1 MCAMVTLEFLKRE
14 GFSLYRKPV
23 SAMLKLD
30 KSYLYLERK
39 EDGWIIGHSIDG
51 HSFFLRPGGSSSYQ
65 YIQTEEEL
73 KLEIRF
79 LENNSALDAIELSR
93 GLLLAKATE
102 KVKTEL

>member
-1 MCAMVTLEFLKRE
+1 MVTLEFLRKE

-23 SAMLKLD
+23 SAILKLD

-39 EDGWIIGHSIDG
+39 EEGWIIGHSIDG

-79 LENNSALDAIELSR
+79 LENNGVQNAIELSR
-93 GLLLAKATE
+93 ALLLAKATE